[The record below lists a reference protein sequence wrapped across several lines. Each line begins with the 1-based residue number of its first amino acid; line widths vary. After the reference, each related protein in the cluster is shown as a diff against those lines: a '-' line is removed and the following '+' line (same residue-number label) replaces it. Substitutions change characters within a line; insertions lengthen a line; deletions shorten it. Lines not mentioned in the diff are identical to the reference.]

1 MKILKVL
8 LVMCIVLFIS
18 SNLFAGT
25 AKEWRY
31 IREGGT
37 QHGWDPW
44 EWIGYNKVDEDR
56 NTKIMKCSGEGIQKC
71 EHFNSLDEGVS
82 YTNHINYVHREVE
95 KKVIIDDIL
104 IGSGTYNFL
113 NSDDGVFYY
122 CSATWTAA
130 ETEPGKYDIDT
141 EITTTEAPEPLN

>member
-1 MKILKVL
+1 MKFLKAL
-8 LVMCIVLFIS
+8 LVVCMLCLV
-18 SNLFAGT
+18 SNSLLAGT

-37 QHGWDPW
+37 QHGWGPW

-56 NTKIMKCSGEGIQKC
+56 NTKVMKCSGEGIQKC

-104 IGSGTYNFL
+104 IGSGSYNFL
-113 NSDDGVFYY
+113 NSDDGIFYY
-122 CSATWTAA
+122 CSATWDAWQDEDDNYFINIT
-130 ETEPGKYDIDT
+130 
-141 EITTTEAPEPLN
+141 ITTIDAPEPLN